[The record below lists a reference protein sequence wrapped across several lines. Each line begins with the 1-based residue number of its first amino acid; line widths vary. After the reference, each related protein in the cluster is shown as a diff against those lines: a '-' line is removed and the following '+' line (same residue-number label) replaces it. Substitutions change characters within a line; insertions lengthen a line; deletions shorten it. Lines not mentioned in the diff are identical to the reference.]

1 MQRPRQR
8 QRLRQRLSNH
18 WHRNAAVQKLVSA
31 HFFFVCH
38 QCSRLWSP
46 RIGNQIQCRASKHKR
61 TPNDGRGVGLTL
73 CYRVQLYHEYPYP
86 GSPSLL
92 GVSRVEYTLT
102 YLICEL
108 VHHNI
113 IMHTSYYEVRYVL
126 QFQYSHGR
134 HTTIV
139 RT

>member
-1 MQRPRQR
+1 MVTA
-8 QRLRQRLSNH
+8 
-18 WHRNAAVQKLVSA
+18 HRESDSV
-31 HFFFVCH
+31 H
-38 QCSRLWSP
+38 Q
-46 RIGNQIQCRASKHKR
+46 GKHKR

-86 GSPSLL
+86 GPPSLL

-102 YLICEL
+102 YLIYEL

-113 IMHTSYYEVRYVL
+113 IMHTKYYVYYSTIL